1 MKKTVFLAIVISLV
15 IASCSKSNDLTV
27 NWIGNYSYTGGV
39 DTINRISVSR
49 VNDNTVQMQLQVSY
63 NNGSTFSTY
72 TTLSKV
78 ALSSTTAG
86 SINEYGT
93 IAGYGSNIFHYVG
106 NAALSGNNLTVSAT
120 YTDTST
126 LVSKPYYFLGTK

>member
-15 IASCSKSNDLTV
+15 IASCSKSNDLTE

-63 NNGSTFSTY
+63 NNGSTFNTY

-86 SINEYGT
+86 AINEYGT
-93 IAGYGSNIFHYVG
+93 ILGWPDTYHYVG
-106 NAALSGNNLTVSAT
+106 NAALSGNTLTVSAT
-120 YTDTST
+120 YTDTTT
-126 LVSKPYYFLGTK
+126 LVVKNYYFLGNK